1 METEGRG
8 RGAGLHSKSSGKRKN
23 PNNGVPTAKGRDEG
37 CGSLSLTAYEEEKK
51 EVRAAL
57 EKKRTKASGARPKRG
72 EALKG
77 GEGEEPR
84 EWGPLRGLGVG
95 AGKRLRAGPAGD
107 PDPAAA
113 EKRQKPKRLELAE
126 LP

>member
-1 METEGRG
+1 MGFLRPKGETKDVEASPSQLTR
-8 RGAGLHSKSSGKRKN
+8 RK
-23 PNNGVPTAKGRDEG
+23 
-37 CGSLSLTAYEEEKK
+37 KK